1 MSKFVVLI
9 TLTLTTL
16 LFSQTCTA
24 ANNEED
30 NPVLVIAGE
39 DELAAAAKAHPY
51 LAVEFY
57 VPWCD
62 HCKALASEWALAA
75 SELKKSG
82 SNVVLATANGE
93 EQKNY
98 ALNSKYQIKA
108 FPTMKIFQH
117 GNIDHPFNYTGPRT
131 AQEIVQYLEQH
142 AEAAPNELKTIKE
155 VETFLA
161 QKTAAD
167 IKPVIIAFIGSQPT
181 HSASK
186 VAFLQMADR
195 VVGEIVAAYVTDPSS
210 LLDKGIK
217 CPSPSEKNK
226 VEVNDDCDSPFAVM
240 IKPNDT
246 KHPRYQGEFTLDL
259 LIQWALSHAT
269 PLVSRYFKDDPEA
282 LRDFARAFRVPL
294 PQAIIAFEKARDIN
308 KIAYDAVSAA
318 AEANDDLKFT
328 VTAQGAEHG
337 EPLLKSLGVA
347 GDAPAPLFIIFD
359 AKKNEKYLKTGMK
372 LENLPEFIEEYKV
385 GALTSFQGKSST
397 KSNEGQVEER
407 NTNKNKTVERKNTSD
422 EPHSEL

>member
-155 VETFLA
+155 AHNQRILLR
-161 QKTAAD
+161 KWR
-167 IKPVIIAFIGSQPT
+167 
-181 HSASK
+181 
-186 VAFLQMADR
+186 FLQMADR

-226 VEVNDDCDSPFAVM
+226 VEINDDCDSPFAVM